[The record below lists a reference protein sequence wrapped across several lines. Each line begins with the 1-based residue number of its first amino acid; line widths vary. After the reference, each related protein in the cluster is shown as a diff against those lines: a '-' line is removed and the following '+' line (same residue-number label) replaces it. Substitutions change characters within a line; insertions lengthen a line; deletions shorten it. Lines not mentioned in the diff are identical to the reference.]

1 MAQLIIN
8 INYGNSSSLQ
18 RHLALRVYE
27 DVGYMDFARGY
38 ITDKEL
44 PKLNLNYFNSGE
56 VKGVVSKMVEEK
68 INEHVKEVAPQV
80 YEKYQIEDCYMPWCR
95 MFEVALKV
103 KER

>member
-1 MAQLIIN
+1 MGDKIKRFIDFN
-8 INYGNSSSLQ
+8 FPVTTCN
-18 RHLALRVYE
+18 LRCHYC
-27 DVGYMDFARGY
+27 Y
-38 ITDKEL
+38 ITQNHEFDKEL

-56 VKGVVSKMVEEK
+56 VKGVVSKMVEAK